1 MASGLGHLAS
11 PPEHSAGQLG
21 PSKGQ
26 KNGKVAG
33 QVRRPVVEA
42 LCVSVASEG
51 PSHRLED
58 VQGAPGLLL
67 QGAHGLLLQGLLAP
81 PPPRHWRDGRSPAHP
96 LAGIPRSYFLKGL
109 F

>member
-1 MASGLGHLAS
+1 MAWSTWLLHLNT
-11 PPEHSAGQLG
+11 QLG
-21 PSKGQ
+21 SLGPVKDRR
-26 KNGKVAG
+26 NGKVVG
-33 QVRRPVVEA
+33 KVRRPVVEA
-42 LCVSVASEG
+42 LCVSMASEG

-81 PPPRHWRDGRSPAHP
+81 PPPRHWRDWRSPAHP
-96 LAGIPRSYFLKGL
+96 LAGIPRSDFLKGL